1 MYIDSVSGT
10 LQSLNDTAGTLNR
23 IKSQYERDRLARAE
37 LLNRMGQDEAAEKAL
52 WDADHSGMLSSL
64 LPNTATGRG
73 AEGAFL
79 EDAPEQ
85 IPLQG
90 LNTLSGQALAGQNV
104 LPAFSNAKGG
114 VDQLAGL
121 NGELYNGISSDILN
135 DGGKVVAQGK
145 KFKPVKGDKAFAG
158 ELGAYEEETAA
169 NKQIEEDNRKA
180 QAYNESI
187 PQFRQRYEGNEPDQ
201 LNQLADDTM
210 AAIKFAERNGDTQ
223 GAAAA
228 YSKYVQTGRAIAQG
242 FQHNFTPLGSEYFF
256 TAKKGKGGGGGE
268 KTEDYNIIVNG
279 EKIDITGIPRSI
291 LNAKDQNAALM
302 KYKPELFKRHGITN
316 PSQFTLEPSGKEGS
330 GRLDDL
336 QKISAKEKELAL
348 DRDAR
353 TEAQVAWDG
362 TYEGFDLHKSA
373 KEHADEANNTLGPN
387 SKYMFVV
394 NQWGGVNMVERN
406 GYSDKRNVV
415 QSNPGSGNAVDD
427 AIGK

>member
-1 MYIDSVSGT
+1 MYIDPVSGT

-104 LPAFSNAKGG
+104 LTAFSNAKGG

-228 YSKYVQTGRAIAQG
+228 YNKYVQTGRAIAQG

-256 TAKKGKGGGGGE
+256 SPKKGGG
-268 KTEDYNIIVNG
+268 NG
-279 EKIDITGIPRSI
+279 RSDKKIDYTYGSGGIGGKGT
-291 LNAKDQNAALM
+291 LVQL
-302 KYKPELFKRHGITN
+302 PEY
-316 PSQFTLEPSGKEGS
+316 TLGDEKAQMDYIKKHYPTLWKSEPNGRLSTKAGSEGS
-330 GRLDDL
+330 EYQTAED
-336 QKISAKEKELAL
+336 Q
-348 DRDAR
+348 AR
-353 TEAQVAWDG
+353 TEEIQNKNSLTQSDAWEALVDKYDGMFTSRAKAREKAYAELRAQGKD
-362 TYEGFDLHKSA
+362 
-373 KEHADEANNTLGPN
+373 
-387 SKYMFVV
+387 VV
-394 NQWGGVNMVERN
+394 MDQYGRYVIVDAAGDNRG
-406 GYSDKRNVV
+406 VV
-415 QSNPGSGNAVDD
+415 QSNPEDEVVF
-427 AIGK
+427 

>member
-187 PQFRQRYEGNEPDQ
+187 PQFRQSYEGNEPDQ

-210 AAIKFAERNGDTQ
+210 AAIKFAEHNGDTQ

-228 YSKYVQTGRAIAQG
+228 YNKYVQTGRAIAQG

-256 TAKKGKGGGGGE
+256 TAKKGKGGG
-268 KTEDYNIIVNG
+268 NG
-279 EKIDITGIPRSI
+279 RSDKKIDYSYGTGGIGGKGTLIQLPEYT
-291 LNAKDQNAALM
+291 LGDEKAQM
-302 KYKPELFKRHGITN
+302 KYIETHYPKLWAK
-316 PSQFTLEPSGKEGS
+316 EPYAN
-330 GRLDDL
+330 L
-336 QKISAKEKELAL
+336 SAKVGTEGTEFQTPEDK
-348 DRDAR
+348 AR
-353 TEAQVAWDG
+353 TEELQNKNSLKQSDAWEALVDKYDNGVTWRSTAREKALAELKKQGKDVVMDQYGRYVIIDG
-362 TYEGFDLHKSA
+362 G
-373 KEHADEANNTLGPN
+373 
-387 SKYMFVV
+387 
-394 NQWGGVNMVERN
+394 
-406 GYSDKRNVV
+406 SDKRNVV
-415 QSNPGSGNAVDD
+415 QQDYTPQQDTGT
-427 AIGK
+427 KQTKKRLW

>member
-1 MYIDSVSGT
+1 MYIDPISGT

-37 LLNRMGQDEAAEKAL
+37 LLNRMGQDETAEKAL

-158 ELGAYEEETAA
+158 ELGAYEKETAA

-187 PQFRQRYEGNEPDQ
+187 PQFRQSYEGNEPDQ

-228 YSKYVQTGRAIAQG
+228 YNKYVQTGRAIAQG

-256 TAKKGKGGGGGE
+256 TAKKGKGGGGTGGKYDNYMIKRSDGSKVSLQLPKGVDPDSKQGRQIAAE
-268 KTEDYNIIVNG
+268 KGIVTKDLNYNPG
-279 EKIDITGIPRSI
+279 DWH
-291 LNAKDQNAALM
+291 
-302 KYKPELFKRHGITN
+302 PESTDSSYLT
-316 PSQFTLEPSGKEGS
+316 
-330 GRLDDL
+330 
-336 QKISAKEKELAL
+336 EKEQQEANKIAADL
-348 DRDAR
+348 DRDAKN
-353 TEAQVAWDG
+353 EAQMAWDG
-362 TYEGFDLHKSA
+362 TYKGIDIHKSP
-373 KEHADEANNTLGPN
+373 KDRADEANNILGPN
-387 SKYMFVV
+387 SKYMYVV

-415 QSNPGSGNAVDD
+415 QSNPEDEVVF
-427 AIGK
+427 